1 MDRVEDLIQRKKCIH
16 SLEGEKVT
24 IVQNNLQRMNAMD
37 RIEFLLDKGS
47 FIEIGAFKNESTSSV
62 ITGYG
67 TLDGRLVYIYSEN
80 YGLKGGVMT
89 SKNAEKI
96 SNIMKMALKMGA
108 PLIKIH
114 DSVGADI
121 KEGIHILNSYSSI
134 IKLSAS
140 LSGVVPQISVI
151 SGPCTGMSAINAAM
165 SDFTI
170 IVENQGQFYVN
181 SAESLS
187 KGEKKFIDYP
197 MYAEADNSSKNGS
210 IQLIA
215 KDEEEALSLSKKIL
229 TYLPSNNMEVST
241 DITPEIKV
249 QPITRFNEMCNE
261 RKFDAYEILNLLSDE
276 NSIIEFD
283 KHNGNGVVTALCKIH
298 GLTIGCIITDS
309 QSHEGNINLNSI
321 NKITKFARLCNSF
334 NISLVNIVDAKGFE
348 VNLRAENSGL
358 ALEIAKMAYTLSEVL
373 CPKIT
378 LIIGDAIGAVYSL
391 LCSKEASADVVY
403 AWPSALVSPIEP
415 EKIVRNLYK
424 EQILN
429 SEQPKEEE
437 RQLVEKY
444 ILEEASP
451 YKAASLGDI
460 DDIITPEETKIRLF
474 MALDMLQSKREV
486 KYPKKHGTILI

>member
-1 MDRVEDLIQRKKCIH
+1 MNRVEDLIQRKKCIH
-16 SLEGEKVT
+16 SLEGENET
-24 IVQNNLQRMNAMD
+24 IVKNNLQRMNGME

-47 FIEIGAFKNESTSSV
+47 FIEIGAFKSNGTSSV

-80 YGLKGGVMT
+80 YGLQGGVMT
-89 SKNAEKI
+89 IENAEKI
-96 SNIMKMALKMGA
+96 NNIMKMALKMGA

-114 DSVGADI
+114 DSIGADI
-121 KEGIHILNSYSSI
+121 KEGLHILNSYSSI

-151 SGPCTGMSAINAAM
+151 SGPCTGMAAINAAM

-181 SAESLS
+181 SPEKLS
-187 KGEKKFIDYP
+187 KGENKFIDYA
-197 MYAEADNSSKNGS
+197 MYAEADNSSRNGS
-210 IQLIA
+210 IQLTA
-215 KDEEEALSLSKKIL
+215 KDENEALSLSKKIL
-229 TYLPSNNMEVST
+229 AYLPSNNMEVSL
-241 DITPEIKV
+241 DINSEIKLE
-249 QPITRFNEMCNE
+249 PIAKFNEMCNE
-261 RKFDAYEILNLLSDE
+261 RSFDAYEVLNLLSDE

-283 KHNGNGVVTALCKIH
+283 KHNGQGVVTALCKVH
-298 GLTIGCIITDS
+298 GLTIGCIITNS
-309 QSHEGNINLNSI
+309 KNQQGNIDVTSI

-348 VNLRAENSGL
+348 VNIKAENSGL
-358 ALEIAKMAYTLSEVL
+358 ALDLAKMTYTLSEAL
-373 CPKIT
+373 SPKVT

-391 LCSKEASADVVY
+391 LCSKEASSDVVY

-415 EKIVRNLYK
+415 EQIVKSLYK
-424 EQILN
+424 EQIVN
-429 SEQPKEEE
+429 SAEPKEEE